1 MKAAHV
7 VAHRQIEVFE
17 TDAPKMED
25 FPVGSIKV
33 KTRMTAICGSDS
45 PHFVLERQVKDYPL
59 NIGISIHECVG
70 TVTETKSDKFKTGD
84 LVQARPTAGIG
95 GLAEYYISHDNVAV
109 KLVDFD
115 PLDQILMS
123 QPLGTVIWA
132 VRKLGNILNQDT
144 VILGQG
150 PMGLL
155 MTHMLSNLGAKTIIA
170 TDTVDFRLATA
181 RRMRATHTVNPERG
195 DIVAQVREITDGR
208 MADLVVE
215 IVGHNQQTVNFCL
228 KLAKRLGT
236 VLAFG
241 VPDEDV
247 YAFQYGEFFRK
258 NVTMIGSVGPDSQ
271 NDYPL
276 AMDMIAQGRL
286 DVSPLITHHLPFT
299 EIQKGFEL
307 FIDHRDQAI
316 KVILDYEQ

>member
-1 MKAAHV
+1 VKAAHV

-181 RRMRATHTVNPERG
+181 RRMRATHTINPERG

>member
-1 MKAAHV
+1 VKAAHV

-181 RRMRATHTVNPERG
+181 RRMRATHTLNPERG
-195 DIVAQVREITDGR
+195 DIVAPVREITDGR

-316 KVILDYEQ
+316 KVILDYEL

>member
-181 RRMRATHTVNPERG
+181 RRMRATHMLNPERG

-316 KVILDYEQ
+316 KVILDYEL

>member
-1 MKAAHV
+1 
-7 VAHRQIEVFE
+7 
-17 TDAPKMED
+17 
-25 FPVGSIKV
+25 
-33 KTRMTAICGSDS
+33 
-45 PHFVLERQVKDYPL
+45 
-59 NIGISIHECVG
+59 
-70 TVTETKSDKFKTGD
+70 
-84 LVQARPTAGIG
+84 
-95 GLAEYYISHDNVAV
+95 
-109 KLVDFD
+109 
-115 PLDQILMS
+115 
-123 QPLGTVIWA
+123 
-132 VRKLGNILNQDT
+132 
-144 VILGQG
+144 
-150 PMGLL
+150 
-155 MTHMLSNLGAKTIIA
+155 MTHMLSNLEAKTIIA
-170 TDTVDFRLATA
+170 TDTVDLRLATA
-181 RRMRATHTVNPERG
+181 RRMRATHTLNPERG

-228 KLAKRLGT
+228 KLAKWLGT

>member
-7 VAHRQIEVFE
+7 VAHLQIEVFE

-228 KLAKRLGT
+228 KLAKRLGA

>member
-181 RRMRATHTVNPERG
+181 RRMRATHTLNPERG

-316 KVILDYEQ
+316 KVILDYEL

>member
-1 MKAAHV
+1 VKAAHV

-181 RRMRATHTVNPERG
+181 RRMRATHTINPERG

-316 KVILDYEQ
+316 KVILDYEL

>member
-181 RRMRATHTVNPERG
+181 RRMRATHTINPERG

-316 KVILDYEQ
+316 KVILDYEL

>member
-181 RRMRATHTVNPERG
+181 RRMRATHTLNPERG

>member
-7 VAHRQIEVFE
+7 VAHRQIKVFE
-17 TDAPKMED
+17 VEAPKIED

-45 PHFVLERQVKDYPL
+45 PHFVLKRQAEDYPL

-70 TVTETKSDKFKTGD
+70 AVAESRSDKFKAGD

-144 VILGQG
+144 VVLGQG

-170 TDTVDFRLATA
+170 VDTVDFRLATA
-181 RRMRATHTVNPERG
+181 RKMRATHTVNPERE

-215 IVGHNQQTVNFCL
+215 IVGHNQQTVNLCL

-236 VLAFG
+236 VLTFG

-299 EIQKGFEL
+299 EVQRGFEL

-316 KVILDYEQ
+316 KVVLDYER

>member
-1 MKAAHV
+1 VKAAHV

>member
-1 MKAAHV
+1 VKAAHV

-181 RRMRATHTVNPERG
+181 RRMRATHTLNPERG

-316 KVILDYEQ
+316 KVILDYEL